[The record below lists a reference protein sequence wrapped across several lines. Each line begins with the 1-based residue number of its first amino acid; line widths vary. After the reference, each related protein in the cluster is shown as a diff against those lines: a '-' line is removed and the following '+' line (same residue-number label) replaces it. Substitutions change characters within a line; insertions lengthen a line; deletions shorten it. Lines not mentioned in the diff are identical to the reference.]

1 MLFDARLTK
10 TRHTSLAYGAPR
22 PPFALTCPA
31 SAITFLKLPPTA
43 AVLLRPSQPDRP
55 RMRPRCRA
63 TAQDAILIHPG
74 WVLEVVRAAYVLSGA
89 AMRECRVGML
99 PTPLQAHS

>member
-1 MLFDARLTK
+1 
-10 TRHTSLAYGAPR
+10 
-22 PPFALTCPA
+22 
-31 SAITFLKLPPTA
+31 
-43 AVLLRPSQPDRP
+43 
-55 RMRPRCRA
+55 MRPRCRA
-63 TAQDAILIHPG
+63 TAQDAILIHPE